1 MTNIPVKFEIL
12 LMVEKTLEKQQL
24 NFSRSEL
31 LNMKTIAN
39 LKYFVT
45 DCLRKPFTG
54 SKSPQIRLD
63 LVSWPISVT
72 LMSFTLF

>member
-31 LNMKTIAN
+31 LNMKIIAN

-45 DCLRKPFTG
+45 DCL
-54 SKSPQIRLD
+54 
-63 LVSWPISVT
+63 
-72 LMSFTLF
+72 